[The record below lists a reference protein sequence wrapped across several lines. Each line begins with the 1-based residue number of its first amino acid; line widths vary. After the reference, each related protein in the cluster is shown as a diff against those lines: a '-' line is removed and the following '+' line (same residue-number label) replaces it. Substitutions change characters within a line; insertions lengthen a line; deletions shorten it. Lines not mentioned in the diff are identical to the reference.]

1 MTDMII
7 SKTLDYAVR
16 TLMYLGKQPGGK
28 TILMKE
34 IAENQKIPLSYLAKV
49 MRQLVRA
56 GIVFSEFGPNGGYSL
71 KKAPSEI
78 TLKQVYEAVEGE
90 LKMIEC
96 FDTPGSYCI
105 FTSCCGQADIWHE
118 IEAKL
123 VNILENIT
131 IQDII
136 ARDCTYPEK
145 FLTINKQNML
155 SNKQENKH
163 ANT

>member
-1 MTDMII
+1 MIV

-16 TLMYLGKQPGGK
+16 TLIYLGKQPGGR

-49 MRQLVRA
+49 MRQLVKA
-56 GIVFSEFGPNGGYSL
+56 GIIFSEFGPNGGYSL
-71 KKAPSEI
+71 KKTPSEI

-96 FDTPGSYCI
+96 FDTPGSSCV

-118 IEAKL
+118 VEAKFIK
-123 VNILENIT
+123 ILENIT
-131 IQDII
+131 LQDVIE
-136 ARDCTYPEK
+136 RDCSYSEK
-145 FLTINKQNML
+145 ILTINKQNML
-155 SNKQENKH
+155 INKRERKN

>member
-1 MTDMII
+1 MII

-16 TLMYLGKQPGGK
+16 TLIHLGKQPSEK

-34 IAENQKIPLSYLAKV
+34 IAETQKIPSSYLAKV
-49 MRQLVRA
+49 MRQLVKA
-56 GIVFSEFGPNGGYSL
+56 GIVFSEYGPNGGYSL
-71 KKAPSEI
+71 KKNPSEI

-96 FDTPGSYCI
+96 FDAPGSFCV
-105 FTSCCGQADIWHE
+105 FTSQCGQADIWYE

-123 VNILENIT
+123 IKILESIT

-136 ARDCTYPEK
+136 ARDYLYPQK
-145 FLTINKQNML
+145 LNI
-155 SNKQENKH
+155 NKQENKY
-163 ANT
+163 ANP